1 MKFNNKI
8 SGWPSFS
15 QDEISVVQNVLGS
28 NKVNY
33 WTGEE
38 CKKFETEF
46 ALWLGCKHAVAV
58 MNGTVAIEV
67 ALKAIGIS
75 FGDEVIVT
83 PRSFFASV
91 SPVVAV
97 GAKPVFADVQLNSGN
112 ICPNSITKLITRNTK
127 AIICVHLAG
136 WPCDMDEI
144 MQIAKDNNIMVIED
158 CAQAHGAKYKGKNV
172 GTIGDLGTWSFCQD
186 KIITTGGEGGM
197 VTCNDKTLMKA
208 LWSFKDH
215 GKDFDLTR
223 NLTAGN
229 QFKWL
234 HVAFGTNLRMT
245 EMQAAIGRVQLK
257 KLNEWTSLRTQNAQ
271 AIIEA
276 FSEFSRETPLI
287 RQPEFQCSSC
297 TCGRVD
303 KGSGGLTKPSG
314 SLETNGSCTHAYYKL
329 YVYLELQ
336 NLKVGWTRERIIDE
350 LMVKGVPCS
359 IGSCP
364 EIYLEKAFSGSTSGR
379 IARQKNAMELGETS
393 LMFLVHPSLT
403 NDDIM
408 LMKNAIRSVFTN
420 ALKA

>member
-1 MKFNNKI
+1 MKFRCKI
-8 SGWPSFS
+8 SSWPCFS

-38 CKKFETEF
+38 CKKFEAEF
-46 ALWLGCKHAVAV
+46 ALWLGCEHAVAL

-67 ALKAIGIS
+67 ALRAIGVS
-75 FGDEVIVT
+75 VGDEVIVT

-91 SPVVAV
+91 SPVVTV
-97 GAKPVFADVQLNSGN
+97 GAKPIFGDVQLNSGN
-112 ICPNSITKLITRNTK
+112 ICPNSISKLITKNTK
-127 AIICVHLAG
+127 AIICVHLAV
-136 WPCDMDEI
+136 WPCDMDAI
-144 MQIAKDNNIMVIED
+144 MQVAKENNIKVIED

-223 NLTAGN
+223 NLTTGN

-234 HVAFGTNLRMT
+234 HTAFGTNFRMT

-257 KLNEWTSLRTQNAQ
+257 RLKNWTSLRTRNAQ
-271 AIIEA
+271 AIIETL
-276 FSEFSRETPLI
+276 SEFGRETPLI
-287 RQPEFQCSSC
+287 RQPEFRCSSC

-303 KGSGGLTKPSG
+303 KGAGSLTKTSG
-314 SLETNGSCTHAYYKL
+314 SCEHAYYRL
-329 YVYLELQ
+329 YAYLELE

-350 LMVKGVPCS
+350 LMVQGVPCS
-359 IGSCP
+359 TGSCP
-364 EIYLEKAFSGSTSGR
+364 EIYLEKAFSGSKGGK
-379 IARQKNAMELGETS
+379 IARQKNAMKLGETS

-403 NDDIM
+403 KDDIM
-408 LMKNAIRSVFTN
+408 LMKSVIGNVLTN
-420 ALKA
+420 ALKS